1 MSTRRRVLFVLLA
14 LAAQLV
20 PARRTLAQQPG
31 AAWRPTVRVQTEVRY
46 DNNPFLLDTAHKQRL
61 EGPSAADI
69 VNGRFRDMSA
79 PTDVIPIPALQL
91 GLEGPG
97 LVGRTLGV
105 ATTVAYEANL
115 RNSARRHAELELR
128 IDQALP
134 RGGGVRLTAD
144 WRPSYFHKNYLL
156 DAVDLNADSNISA
169 VERRYEPAMS
179 NEVDLALRYRHRL
192 LKSTSSRPVGLTAEL
207 EAGYLRRR
215 YDAPFAGRS
224 RNGPEGRGGLAFQFG
239 PAWTLGVDY
248 SVASLGADTTT
259 AVLILDEN
267 DFGVDFNGNGSATD
281 PNARAAVVLDYSRVE
296 RQLGVTLQ
304 GDVGAATVA
313 LGYGRRS
320 RRFDSTQPYDVVNR
334 ARRDVLKEWTMEVD
348 VRLSAGLHLDLGAQR
363 GAQTTDRAGDP
374 GSTGEEADYTRFVGL
389 AGLRY
394 RF

>member
-1 MSTRRRVLFVLLA
+1 
-14 LAAQLV
+14 
-20 PARRTLAQQPG
+20 
-31 AAWRPTVRVQTEVRY
+31 
-46 DNNPFLLDTAHKQRL
+46 
-61 EGPSAADI
+61 
-69 VNGRFRDMSA
+69 
-79 PTDVIPIPALQL
+79 
-91 GLEGPG
+91 
-97 LVGRTLGV
+97 
-105 ATTVAYEANL
+105 
-115 RNSARRHAELELR
+115 
-128 IDQALP
+128 
-134 RGGGVRLTAD
+134 
-144 WRPSYFHKNYLL
+144 
-156 DAVDLNADSNISA
+156 
-169 VERRYEPAMS
+169 
-179 NEVDLALRYRHRL
+179 
-192 LKSTSSRPVGLTAEL
+192 
-207 EAGYLRRR
+207 
-215 YDAPFAGRS
+215 
-224 RNGPEGRGGLAFQFG
+224 
-239 PAWTLGVDY
+239 
-248 SVASLGADTTT
+248 VASLGADTTT